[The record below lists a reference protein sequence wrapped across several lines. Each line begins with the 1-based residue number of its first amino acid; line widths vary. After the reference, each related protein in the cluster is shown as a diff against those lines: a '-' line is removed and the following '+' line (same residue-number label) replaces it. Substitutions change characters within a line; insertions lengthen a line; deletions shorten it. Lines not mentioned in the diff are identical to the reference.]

1 MKDKRHI
8 QQEVDKTLDSFEGI
22 QRASANPFLFT
33 RIRATLQKEEK
44 NVWSQ
49 VFAFISRPAIA
60 FAGIAIAIVIN
71 AVVFFESRSQPLQNT
86 QDEEQVFA
94 SEYNLSTSTIYDATI
109 DQQ

>member
-8 QQEVDKTLDSFEGI
+8 QEQVDKSLDSLDGI

-33 RIRATLQKEEK
+33 RVQARLRKQETSFWTQA
-44 NVWSQ
+44 
-49 VFAFISRPAIA
+49 FAFISRPTVA
-60 FAGIAIAIVIN
+60 FAGIAIAIIIN
-71 AVVFFESRSQPLQNT
+71 VVVLFESRNESVKIT

-94 SEYNLSTSTIYDATI
+94 SEYNLSTNTIYEATV